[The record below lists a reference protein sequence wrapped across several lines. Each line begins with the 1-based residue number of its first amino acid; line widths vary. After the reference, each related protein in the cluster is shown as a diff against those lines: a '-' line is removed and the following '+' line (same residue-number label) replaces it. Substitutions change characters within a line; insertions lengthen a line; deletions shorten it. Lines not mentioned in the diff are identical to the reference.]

1 MAGSVTHQLVLD
13 FYQARMSREA
23 ARIEPF
29 LDDDVSWF
37 ISGPVEVIPFCGVR
51 RGKKNVI
58 DAIVR
63 IVPALLTVTKLE
75 LDDLL
80 IEGERAAGFTRV
92 TAVQTSTQRIIKYQ
106 RAELFQFR
114 NNKVKS
120 YRSILDSFDVVEQV
134 LGHQIDLSVPRRGLV
149 ISKN

>member
-1 MAGSVTHQLVLD
+1 MTTTVSRQRVHD
-13 FYQARMSREA
+13 FYQARMSRDA

-29 LDDDVSWF
+29 LNDDVTWF
-37 ISGPVEVIPFCGVR
+37 ISGPVDVIPFCGVR
-51 RGKKNVI
+51 HGKKNVI

-75 LDDLL
+75 LDELL
-80 IEGERAAGFTRV
+80 IEGERVAGFTRV
-92 TAVQTSTQRIIKYQ
+92 TGVQTSTQRIIKYQ

-114 NNKVKS
+114 NNKVVS

-134 LGHQIDLSVPRRGLV
+134 LGHQIDLSVPRRSLEV
-149 ISKN
+149 SKN

>member
-1 MAGSVTHQLVLD
+1 MANTISHQFVQE
-13 FYQARMSREA
+13 FYQARMSRNP

-29 LDDDVSWF
+29 LDDDVRWL
-37 ISGPVEVIPFCGVR
+37 ISGPVEVIPFCGER
-51 RGKKNVI
+51 RGKKAVI

-75 LDDLL
+75 LEELI

-92 TAVQTSTQRIIKYQ
+92 TAVQTSTQRIISYQ

-114 NNKVKS
+114 NNKVTS
-120 YRSILDSFDVVEQV
+120 YRSIFDSLDFVEQV
-134 LGHQIDLSVPRRGLV
+134 LGHEIDLSVPRRSIV